1 MQRPTMQNLLRL
13 TETQSSRLYHG
24 YRKGVKRVLRKRVR
38 RPRRAQKSGVMN
50 SFGRHAEGACRSTGS
65 VVGGNM
71 ITKTTLRPYKREG
84 WERLG
89 EQCPREKKTQ
99 IPTGRHAE
107 GACRSMGSVVGGN
120 MITKTTLRPYKREG
134 WERLGERRPREK
146 KDAESHGS
154 RDCVSAAETSSRA
167 PWDSKTIGWITFLSP
182 SSLTTTLLRTLPRYL
197 LSS

>member
-89 EQCPREKKTQ
+89 E
-99 IPTGRHAE
+99 
-107 GACRSMGSVVGGN
+107 
-120 MITKTTLRPYKREG
+120 
-134 WERLGERRPREK
+134 RRPREK

-167 PWDSKTIGWITFLSP
+167 PWDSDHRAEPLRVHFPSPQLVPRPQHLANRSEFSLVRSWI
-182 SSLTTTLLRTLPRYL
+182 LLR
-197 LSS
+197 